1 MLPTPQALIFVFT
14 ELWSPSQVEALVCG
28 FWPPGVPPA
37 HLQALLTSPPHDHT
51 PYLDQLVDVATNLVM
66 AGHQRSLL
74 QILQEMGY
82 LPMPGPLPLI
92 QVFLLLFP
100 FFLFALA
107 VRMISESS
115 VWKQFYRYGEGSIS

>member
-1 MLPTPQALIFVFT
+1 MPPTPQALIFVFT
-14 ELWSPSQVEALVCG
+14 ELWSPAQVEALVCS

-74 QILQEMGY
+74 QILQEMGF

-92 QVFLLLFP
+92 QVFLLLF
-100 FFLFALA
+100 FFVYLYLLL
-107 VRMISESS
+107 E
-115 VWKQFYRYGEGSIS
+115 